1 MRHLLMLAA
10 ALLVAAS
17 GSPGASAQSLVHVRV
32 LDAESGAPLPGA
44 TVVVDRGP
52 VGGVTDADGSVTVG
66 PVADGP
72 HTVAVSFVGYA
83 EARLALTLPL
93 ADTLRVR
100 LAPEAEESEEAV
112 VSATRTTRTI
122 DDTPTRVETIG
133 GEEIEEKVNM
143 DPSGISMVLNESP
156 GIVVQQTSAVSASA
170 SFRIQGL
177 DGRYTQLLR
186 DGFPLYGGLSGG
198 LSLLQIPPLDL
209 ARVEVIKGPA
219 STLYGGGAIAG
230 LVNLVSKQ
238 PGSAPERLLL
248 VNGTTA
254 GGLDVAG
261 YAAARTDRLG
271 YTVLAS
277 ANGQRAFDAE
287 GDAFTNLPATR
298 RLTVSPTV
306 YRYGAGT
313 LTAGLSGTVEAREGG
328 SVAAVRGDAPG
339 YTERNASGRLTAFAG
354 YSRLAGGDTRFVLRS
369 SGSAFRRSVVTP
381 GFRFAGRQTQT
392 YTEASVDLRRGAHEV
407 VAGLDGRTDR
417 FDQSDGE
424 ADPLDYD
431 HRSLGAFAQDTYDLA
446 PALAVETG
454 LRLEALHRT
463 SRSVRLFVLPRASLL
478 LRPGG
483 GFTARVGAGLGYK
496 APTPFLEEAERRAY
510 RGVRSVSPAVSDE
523 RSVGGT
529 LDVNYRGALGPVGLS
544 INQAVY
550 LTRLDRPLVPVEIG
564 DALAFRTAQ
573 GHVQT
578 AGAETTARLSL
589 GPVGL
594 FLGYV
599 YLDAR
604 RTERGQTDALPLT
617 ARHRTY
623 TVLVWEQE
631 GRGRV
636 GVEAYYTGPQRL
648 TGGERTPG
656 YLLAGLMA
664 ERRFGP
670 VRAFV
675 NVENILDARQSR
687 TAPVVT
693 GPPEA
698 PAFTEIW
705 GPTDGVIANAGVK
718 VEL

>member
-1 MRHLLMLAA
+1 MIHLLMLAA
-10 ALLVAAS
+10 ALLVAT
-17 GSPGASAQSLVHVRV
+17 PGAPAAAPSLVHVRV
-32 LDAESGAPLPGA
+32 LDAESGDSLPGA
-44 TVVVDRGP
+44 TVVVDPDARP
-52 VGGVTDADGSVTVG
+52 VGGITDADGRVTVG

-93 ADTLRVR
+93 ADTLVVR

-143 DPSGISMVLNESP
+143 DPSGIAMVLNESP

-238 PGSAPERLLL
+238 PGNAPERLLL

-261 YAAARTDRLG
+261 YASARTERLG

-287 GDAFTNLPATR
+287 GDAFTNLPATQ
-298 RLTVSPTV
+298 RLTLSPTL

-313 LTAGLSGTVEAREGG
+313 LTAGLSGTLEAREGG
-328 SVAAVRGDAPG
+328 AVAAVRDEAAG
-339 YTERNASGRLTAFAG
+339 YTERNGSGRLTAFAG
-354 YSRLAGGDTRFVLRS
+354 YSRLMGGDSRLVLRS
-369 SGSAFRRSVVTP
+369 SGSAFRRSVETP
-381 GFRFAGRQTQT
+381 GFRFAGRQMQT

-424 ADPLDYD
+424 ADPLDYA
-431 HRSLGAFAQDTYDLA
+431 HASTGVFVQDTWDFSTA
-446 PALAVETG
+446 AALETG
-454 LRLEALHRT
+454 LRVEGHTAHGA
-463 SRSVRLFVLPRASLL
+463 FVLPRLSLL
-478 LRPGG
+478 VRPGG
-483 GFTARVGAGLGYK
+483 GFTARVGGGLGYK
-496 APTPFLEEAERRAY
+496 APTPFLEEAETRAY
-510 RGVRSVSPAVSDE
+510 RGVRPVADATAAE
-523 RSVGGT
+523 RSAGGT
-529 LDVNYRGALGPVGLS
+529 VDVNYRGALGPVGLS
-544 INQAVY
+544 LNQAVY
-550 LTRLDRPLVPVEIG
+550 LTRLSSPLVPFEAG
-564 DALAFRTAQ
+564 DVLSFRTAD
-573 GHVQT
+573 GHIQT

-589 GPVGL
+589 GEVGL

-604 RTERGQTDALPLT
+604 RTERGQTEALPLT

-631 GRGRV
+631 GRGRI
-636 GVEAYYTGPQRL
+636 GLEAYYTGPQRL
-648 TGGERTPG
+648 TSGERTPG

-675 NVENILDARQSR
+675 NVENVLDARQSR

-693 GPPEA
+693 GSAEA
-698 PAFTEIW
+698 PAFAEIW
-705 GPTDGVIANAGVK
+705 GPTDGFIANAGLK

>member
-1 MRHLLMLAA
+1 MHRLLTLAA
-10 ALLVAAS
+10 ALLVAA
-17 GSPGASAQSLVHVRV
+17 PVSAQSLLHARV
-32 LDAESGAPLPGA
+32 SDAESGEALPGA
-44 TVVVDRGP
+44 TVVVDPEARP
-52 VGGVTDADGSVTVG
+52 LGGAADGDGRVTIG

-72 HTVAVSFVGYA
+72 HTVVASFVGYA
-83 EARLALTLPL
+83 DARLDLTFPL
-93 ADTLRVR
+93 ADTLRIQ
-100 LAPEAEESEEAV
+100 LAPGEEESEEAF

-133 GEEIEEKVNM
+133 GEEIEEKITM

-209 ARVEVIKGPA
+209 AQVEVIKGPA
-219 STLYGGGAIAG
+219 STLYGGGAVAG
-230 LVNLVSKQ
+230 LVNLVSKR
-238 PGSAPERLLL
+238 PGRAPERLVL
-248 VNGTTA
+248 VNATTA

-261 YAAARTDRLG
+261 YASARGRRLG

-287 GDAFTNLPATR
+287 ADAFTNLPATR
-298 RLTVSPTV
+298 RLTLSPTL
-306 YRYGAGT
+306 YGYGAGT

-328 SVAAVRGDAPG
+328 GVAAVRGDGPG
-339 YTERNASGRLTAFAG
+339 YTERNASERATAFAG
-354 YSRLAGGDTRFVLRS
+354 YDRLLDADTRLVLRS
-369 SGSAFRRSVVTP
+369 SGSAFRRSVATP
-381 GFRFAGRQTQT
+381 GFRFAGRQAQT
-392 YTEASVDLRRGAHEV
+392 YTEASVDARRGAHEV
-407 VAGLDGRTDR
+407 VAGLDARTDR
-417 FDQSDGE
+417 FDQTDGGPL
-424 ADPLDYD
+424 PLDYD
-431 HRSLGAFAQDTYDLA
+431 HLALGAFAQDTWDVS
-446 PALAVETG
+446 PAVAVEAG
-454 LRLEALHRT
+454 LRIDALHR
-463 SRSVRLFVLPRASLL
+463 RPEPGRLFVLPRASVLV
-478 LRPGG
+478 RPGG
-483 GFTARVGAGLGYK
+483 GLTARVGGGLGYK

-510 RGVRSVSPAVSDE
+510 RGVAAVPERVAVE

-529 LDVNYRGALGPVGLS
+529 VDVNYRGALGPVSLS
-544 INQAVY
+544 LNQAAY
-550 LTRLDRPLVPVEIG
+550 LTRLNRPLVPFEAGGV
-564 DALAFRTAQ
+564 LAFRTAD

-589 GPVGL
+589 SGVSL

-604 RTERGQTDALPLT
+604 RTERGQTTALPLT

-631 GRGRV
+631 GRARV

-648 TGGERTPG
+648 STGERTPG
-656 YLLAGLMA
+656 YLIAGLMA

-675 NVENILDARQSR
+675 NFENVLDARQSR

-693 GPPEA
+693 GPLDA
-698 PAFTEIW
+698 PVFSEIW
-705 GPTDGVIANAGVK
+705 GPTDGFVANAGVK
-718 VEL
+718 VGL